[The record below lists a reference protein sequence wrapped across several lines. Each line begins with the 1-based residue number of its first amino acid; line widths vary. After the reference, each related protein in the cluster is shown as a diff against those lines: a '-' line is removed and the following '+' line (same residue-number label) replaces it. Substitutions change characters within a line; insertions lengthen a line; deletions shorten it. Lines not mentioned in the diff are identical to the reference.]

1 MKKKKR
7 LNIKRTLTT
16 ASTAIFMPFSTQELY
31 QENGL
36 YYGLNALS
44 HNLILVNRKSLK
56 TPSGFILGTPG
67 SGKSFKAKTEIVNV
81 FIQLLLYRIR
91 QNETRKL
98 A

>member
-1 MKKKKR
+1 
-7 LNIKRTLTT
+7 
-16 ASTAIFMPFSTQELY
+16 MPFSTQELY

-67 SGKSFKAKTEIVNV
+67 SGKSFKAKTDNEFKI
-81 FIQLLLYRIR
+81 FIPQEQITL
-91 QNETRKL
+91 KL
-98 A
+98 NFLAK